1 MIYPLFFHNAI
12 CYQNLM
18 RKLIHV
24 CALLS
29 AAGMLPAQI
38 SQREI
43 VKPTPDDARPN
54 SDKIPDVYAI
64 PGQFKQILVFRFK
77 YDTDLLGGIEKM
89 VKQHKIKNAVI
100 LAGAGSVRN
109 YHVHSVSNRT
119 LPSKNIFTKD
129 ATAPADIV
137 GMNGYIVNGAVHA
150 HMTMTNADKAFGGHL
165 EPGTTVFTFGIVTVG
180 VMSDDVDFT
189 HLDDKSYR

>member
-1 MIYPLFFHNAI
+1 MHTVIRA
-12 CYQNLM
+12 
-18 RKLIHV
+18 
-24 CALLS
+24 CAVFAL
-29 AAGMLPAQI
+29 AQFLPAQI
-38 SQREI
+38 VQTEI

-54 SDKIPDVYAI
+54 SDKVPDVYAI
-64 PGQFKQILVFRFK
+64 SGQFQRVLVFRFK
-77 YDTDLLGGIEKM
+77 YDTDLLSGIEKM

-109 YHVHSVSNRT
+109 YHIHSVSNRT

-129 ATAPADIV
+129 ASAPADIV
-137 GMNGYIVNGAVHA
+137 SMNGYIINGAIHA
-150 HMTMTNADKAFGGHL
+150 HMTMTNGDKAFGGHL

-180 VMSDDVDFT
+180 IMTDDVDFT